1 MNGPAQVRSTPAI
14 ERFRVSLVEF
24 EKRASSALEVL
35 QIELRRVTDWLE
47 HDCPRYWQQQEKL
60 AADAVHQAKLDLERC
75 LIFPVAGERPTCREE
90 KAVLKT
96 AKDRLEFCH
105 SQRQKARQWRSTLQH
120 EVFEYQGRIGHLKR
134 MLETELPTARAKLEL
149 IIRRVEGYQIE
160 RAPVSHEIISPI
172 HQEKMS

>member
-60 AADAVHQAKLDLERC
+60 AADSVHQAKLDLERC

-90 KAVLKT
+90 KAVLK
-96 AKDRLEFCH
+96 AVKDRLEFCH
-105 SQRQKARQWRSTLQH
+105 NQRIKARQWRNTLQH

-160 RAPVSHEIISPI
+160 RAPVSHEITSPV
-172 HQEKMS
+172 HQEKTS